1 MIWFKSL
8 LVGIAAAIV
17 TGIAAGIALPILML
31 QVMMWAD
38 IGEGSGGIG
47 AYSSGVVEFFILP
60 VIAFAL
66 GFWWSVRRARRKTRT
81 VTGA

>member
-17 TGIAAGIALPILML
+17 TGIAAGIAVPILML
-31 QVMMWAD
+31 QVMMWAH

-66 GFWWSVRRARRKTRT
+66 AFWWSVRRARRKRATI
-81 VTGA
+81 GA

>member
-17 TGIAAGIALPILML
+17 IFVAMLFLPLMTT
-31 QVMMWAD
+31 MWWAD
-38 IGEGSGGIG
+38 IGEGAGVIG
-47 AYSSGVVEFFILP
+47 AYSSGVLELFLLP

-66 GFWWSVRRARRKTRT
+66 GFWWSVRRARRKRAATS
-81 VTGA
+81 A